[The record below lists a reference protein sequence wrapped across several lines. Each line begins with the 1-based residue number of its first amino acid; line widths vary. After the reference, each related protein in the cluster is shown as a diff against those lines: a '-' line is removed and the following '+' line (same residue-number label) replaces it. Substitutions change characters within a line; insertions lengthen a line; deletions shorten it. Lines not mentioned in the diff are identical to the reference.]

1 LIGISFTRI
10 FAVLVKEFRQML
22 RGQPAAILAIPVI
35 QLLLFGYAIN
45 DNPHNLPTGVYV
57 QDQGPFARSILAAMR
72 NTGYFDIVA
81 TARSSQELDRLMAL
95 GKILFSV
102 TIPGDFTRRVVRHDN
117 PQILIEADASDPTA
131 TGSAVAAMSGLPAS
145 ALAHDLVGVLAP
157 AAAPA
162 PTAPEPFQTIVHA
175 RYNPESITSYNIIPG
190 LLGTVLSMTLVFM
203 TAQSLAR
210 EREVGT
216 LEGLLATPVRP
227 VEVLLGK
234 LAPYVGIGI
243 LQTGIILTVARALF
257 DVPAAGGWDALALGV
272 LLFII
277 GSLALGF
284 LISTLART
292 QQEAQLIAQFYFMPS
307 FLLSGFLFPY
317 AGMPQWAQIVGSLIP
332 VTHFLRIVRGS
343 LLKGQGLADALP
355 SLTALALFVLGVC
368 TLAVLRYRTTLD

>member
-1 LIGISFTRI
+1 MMRFSFGRVM
-10 FAVLVKEFRQML
+10 AVLVKEFRQMM
-22 RGQPAAILAIPVI
+22 RGQPSVILSIPII

-45 DNPHNLPTGVYV
+45 DNPHHLPTGVYV
-57 QDQGPFARSILAAMR
+57 QDQGEFSRSILAAMR

-81 TARSSQELDRLMAL
+81 SVRSTAELDRLMAL
-95 GKILFSV
+95 GKITFSV

-117 PQILIEADASDPTA
+117 AQILVEADASDPSA
-131 TGSAVAAMSGLPAS
+131 TGSAIAALAGLPAT
-145 ALAHDLVGVLAP
+145 ALARDLIGPLAP
-157 AAAPA
+157 EASSAPF
-162 PTAPEPFQTIVHA
+162 TAVVHS
-175 RYNPESITSYNIIPG
+175 RYNPEAITSYNIVPG

-227 VEVLLGK
+227 VEVLIGK
-234 LAPYVGIGI
+234 LAPYVGIGV
-243 LQTGIILTVARALF
+243 LQTGIILTLARALF
-257 DVPAAGGWDALALGV
+257 DVPAAGGWDALAIGV
-272 LLFII
+272 VLFII

-307 FLLSGFLFPY
+307 FLLSGFFFPF
-317 AGMPQWAQIVGSLIP
+317 AGMPGWAQVIGSLVP

-343 LLKGQGLADALP
+343 LLKGQGIADAWP
-355 SLTALALFVLGVC
+355 SLVALMLFVLGVSV
-368 TLAVLRYRTTLD
+368 LAMLRYRTTLD

>member
-1 LIGISFTRI
+1 MMRFSFGRVM
-10 FAVLVKEFRQML
+10 AVLVKEFRQMM
-22 RGQPAAILAIPVI
+22 RGQPSVILSIPII

-45 DNPHNLPTGVYV
+45 DNPHHLPTGVYV
-57 QDQGPFARSILAAMR
+57 QDQGEFARSILAAMR

-81 TARSSQELDRLMAL
+81 IGAQHGRTRSADGAGQDHVQRDDTWRFHPPRGAARQCADPGRGGRLGSDRNRQRH
-95 GKILFSV
+95 
-102 TIPGDFTRRVVRHDN
+102 RRAGRRCRRRR
-117 PQILIEADASDPTA
+117 ST
-131 TGSAVAAMSGLPAS
+131 
-145 ALAHDLVGVLAP
+145 HDLIGPLAP
-157 AAAPA
+157 EASSAPF
-162 PTAPEPFQTIVHA
+162 TAVVHS
-175 RYNPESITSYNIIPG
+175 RYNPEAITSYNIVPG

-227 VEVLLGK
+227 VEVLIGK

-243 LQTGIILTVARALF
+243 LQTGIILTLARALF
-257 DVPAAGGWDALALGV
+257 DVPAAGGWDALAVGV
-272 LLFII
+272 VLFII

-307 FLLSGFLFPY
+307 FLLSGFFFPF
-317 AGMPQWAQIVGSLIP
+317 AGMPDWAQVIGSLVP

-343 LLKGQGLADALP
+343 LLKGQGMADAWP
-355 SLTALALFVLGVC
+355 SLVALMLFVLGVSV
-368 TLAVLRYRTTLD
+368 LAMLRYRTTLD

>member
-1 LIGISFTRI
+1 MMRFSFGRVL
-10 FAVLVKEFRQML
+10 AVLVKEFRQMM
-22 RGQPAAILAIPVI
+22 RGQPSVILSIPII

-45 DNPHNLPTGVYV
+45 DNPHHLPTGVYV
-57 QDQGPFARSILAAMR
+57 QDQGEFSRSILAAMR

-81 TARSSQELDRLMAL
+81 SVRSTAELDRLMAL
-95 GKILFSV
+95 GKITFSV

-117 PQILIEADASDPTA
+117 AQILVEADASDPSA
-131 TGSAVAAMSGLPAS
+131 AGSAIAALAGLPAT
-145 ALAHDLVGVLAP
+145 ALAHDLTGPLAP
-157 AAAPA
+157 AANSAPF
-162 PTAPEPFQTIVHA
+162 TAVVHS
-175 RYNPESITSYNIIPG
+175 RYNPEAITSYNIVPG

-227 VEVLLGK
+227 VEVLIGK

-243 LQTGIILTVARALF
+243 LQTGIILTLARALF
-257 DVPAAGGWDALALGV
+257 DVPAAGGWDALAIGV
-272 LLFII
+272 VLFII

-307 FLLSGFLFPY
+307 FLLSGFFFPF
-317 AGMPQWAQIVGSLIP
+317 AGMPGWAQVIGSLVP

-343 LLKGQGLADALP
+343 LLKGQGIADAWP
-355 SLTALALFVLGVC
+355 SLVALMLFVLGVSV
-368 TLAVLRYRTTLD
+368 LAMLRYRTTLD